1 MKILQQTAWL
11 CRCGGRRRCKETQL
25 FMDSQLCTQTGVY
38 CKCVFLL
45 VHESLARV
53 CVCAKM
59 SSYQCRAAWDWMPKT
74 SLERCTPPPRT
85 IGCLDWLHWNGAGP
99 EPHGSETSEGWKDN
113 MFFLSILD
121 ICQILVL
128 RAALSQTTAG
138 SISKNCLQIFNP
150 QILWH
155 LLPAIICSTIA
166 KNRKKSKQVHCHE
179 INLLVLQHCNMT
191 WC

>member
-11 CRCGGRRRCKETQL
+11 YRCGGRWRCKETQL

-113 MFFLSILD
+113 MFFYLFWTSVKYWSSEQPYLKQPLAPFLRTVCRSLILKFSD
-121 ICQILVL
+121 IYYQL
-128 RAALSQTTAG
+128 
-138 SISKNCLQIFNP
+138 
-150 QILWH
+150 
-155 LLPAIICSTIA
+155 
-166 KNRKKSKQVHCHE
+166 
-179 INLLVLQHCNMT
+179 
-191 WC
+191 